1 MNQILDHLM
10 EKLLKDGFARSE
22 DAEIVRFGLEL
33 TFMRTIISAATII
46 VAFAL
51 DSAPA
56 VIAFMAVY
64 QPLRSFCGGYHAK
77 TRTLCFL
84 FSMLEIVS
92 VITATKILT
101 YKFCHSS
108 ALFFII
114 SGLTMII
121 TFAPTDTPSKPFD
134 TVERIVFRKRSLIA
148 LFYALIMADICMYF
162 SHDTMLLAV
171 SLAVFFTGFL
181 LVIGRLTKKKGAIA

>member
-1 MNQILDHLM
+1 MNRILDHLM
-10 EKLLKDGFARSE
+10 DKLLKDGFAKSE

-33 TFMRTIISAATII
+33 TFMRVLISAATII

-51 DSAPA
+51 DSASA

-84 FSMLEIVS
+84 VSMLEIIT

-101 YKFCHSS
+101 YKFCHISI
-108 ALFFII
+108 LFFII
-114 SGLTMII
+114 SGLMII
-121 TFAPTDTPSKPFD
+121 VTFAPTDTPSKPFD
-134 TVERIVFRKRSLIA
+134 ATERIVFRKRSLIT
-148 LFYALIMADICMYF
+148 LFYALIIADIFMYLGC
-162 SHDTMLLAV
+162 DTMLLSV
-171 SLAVFFTGFL
+171 SMAIFFTGFL